1 MDVPRNPL
9 GPDDLQRFQALQPD
23 AVSAV
28 TNQFFAQHGSAYER
42 FGARGREACREDLAF
57 HLEFLRPVLEFG
69 FLQPMVDYLRWLDG
83 VLGARG
89 IATEHVGVSLR
100 WLGMFYA
107 EKMKGASGDTVKATL
122 RVAWESFLDA
132 KSWPAAPAESLSPWA
147 EAEDFETALLCGRQ
161 DDALKILHG
170 CLDDGRGLV
179 GFERSVIQPS
189 LSSIGEKWQLNQVT
203 VAQEH
208 MASAIVQSVMTI
220 GLLRSP
226 PPLATGKRVML
237 ACVAGNHHSIG
248 LRMVCDAFQLSGWD
262 VQYLG
267 ANVPTP
273 SLIKQVHEW
282 RPDLVGLSVSFPQQL
297 RVAREIISQLVEQLG
312 DGRPAVIIGGLAINR
327 FENLAERVG
336 ADAHGVDAQAALRYA
351 QFASVA

>member
-1 MDVPRNPL
+1 M
-9 GPDDLQRFQALQPD
+9 QRFAALQPD

-28 TNQFFAQHGSAYER
+28 TNQFFAHHGSAYEK

-89 IATEHVGVSLR
+89 IATEHIGVSLR
-100 WLGMFYA
+100 WLGLFYA
-107 EKMKGASGDTVKATL
+107 EKMEGASGE
-122 RVAWESFLDA
+122 RVNAMLGIVWAAFLDA
-132 KSWPAAPAESLSPWA
+132 KSSPASTVEYLPPWA
-147 EAEDFETALLCGRQ
+147 EAEEFETALLCGRQ
-161 DDALKILHG
+161 DAALVILHE
-170 CLDDGRGLV
+170 CLDSGRDLV
-179 GFERSVIQPS
+179 GFERRVIQPS
-189 LSSIGEKWQLNQVT
+189 LSRIGEKWQANQIT

-226 PPLATGKRVML
+226 PPVSIGKRVML

-248 LRMVCDAFQLSGWD
+248 LRMVCDAFQLSGWE

-273 SLIKQVHEW
+273 SLTQQVREW
-282 RPDLVGLSVSFPQQL
+282 KPDLVGLSVSFPQQL
-297 RVAREIISQLVEQLG
+297 RVAREVISLLAEQLG
-312 DGRPAVIIGGLAINR
+312 DGRPPVIIGGLAINR
-327 FENLAERVG
+327 FENLADRVG
-336 ADAHGVDAQAALRYA
+336 ADAHGADAQAALRYA
-351 QFASVA
+351 QFAAVA